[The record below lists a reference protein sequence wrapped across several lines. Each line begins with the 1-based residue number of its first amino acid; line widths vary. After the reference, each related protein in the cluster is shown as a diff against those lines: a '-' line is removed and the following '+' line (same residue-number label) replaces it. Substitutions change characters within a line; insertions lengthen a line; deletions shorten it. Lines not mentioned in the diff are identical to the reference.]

1 MEPDW
6 KLMSK
11 VQDAAVQDGCPDTVL
26 ANNGPAADDLI
37 AIRLEVV
44 VAAAA
49 LVCNVEKMAM
59 EAVVAEARLVHAIRL
74 EVVVAAAAPVRN
86 VEKMAMEETV
96 MEEVQAMRESLRQRQ
111 VNTAVQAI
119 IRTFC

>member
-11 VQDAAVQDGCPDTVL
+11 VRDAAVQDGCPDTVL
-26 ANNGPAADDLI
+26 ANDGPAADDLI

-49 LVCNVEKMAM
+49 
-59 EAVVAEARLVHAIRL
+59 
-74 EVVVAAAAPVRN
+74 PVRD

-96 MEEVQAMRESLRQRQ
+96 MEEVQAMRESLTQRQ

>member
-1 MEPDW
+1 MELDW

-11 VQDAAVQDGCPDTVL
+11 VRDAAVQDGCPDTVL
-26 ANNGPAADDLI
+26 ANDGPAVDDLI

-49 LVCNVEKMAM
+49 LVRDVEKMAM
-59 EAVVAEARLVHAIRL
+59 EAVVAEARLVHVIRL
-74 EVVVAAAAPVRN
+74 EVVVAAAALVRD

-96 MEEVQAMRESLRQRQ
+96 MEEVQAMRESLTQRQ